1 MDCEG
6 NGTVVH
12 GAIVLDGPL
21 ALPDGTRVMVRA
33 AVQEAQKKTAPGGF
47 SPEFL
52 AFAGSLDGFPEDF
65 SENLDHYLYGTPKD

>member
-6 NGTVVH
+6 RGTVVQ
-12 GAIVLDGPL
+12 GAIVLDEPL
-21 ALPDGTRVMVRA
+21 SLPEGTRVVVRTT
-33 AVQEAQKKTAPGGF
+33 AQDPPKETAIGGF